1 MDRPDCTGRSADH
14 SRIEVPALT
23 TGLSSA
29 ELARL
34 QEFLE
39 PSRIA
44 MLATIGASG
53 MPQLTPNWYV
63 FAGGR
68 LAMST
73 RKETFKYRNL
83 SRDQRLAVCIYS
95 EPNAPDYA
103 VVTGCVEIS
112 DDDSIWPVTRAIV
125 ERYVDAGQVE
135 ARMDLLQTQN
145 RVIISLTPERV
156 SFRS

>member
-1 MDRPDCTGRSADH
+1 MN
-14 SRIEVPALT
+14 
-23 TGLSSA
+23 TGLDA
-29 ELARL
+29 DGLARL
-34 QEFLE
+34 QKFLE

-44 MLATIGASG
+44 MVATIGASG

-63 FAGGR
+63 FVDGR

-95 EPNAPDYA
+95 EPDAQDY
-103 VVTGCVEIS
+103 VVLTGRVEVT
-112 DDDSIWPVTRAIV
+112 DDDSIWPTTRAIIQ
-125 ERYVDAGQVE
+125 RYVAPGQVE
-135 ARMDLLQTQN
+135 ARLDLLKTQN

-156 SFRS
+156 TFRS

>member
-1 MDRPDCTGRSADH
+1 MGLDAD
-14 SRIEVPALT
+14 
-23 TGLSSA
+23 G
-29 ELARL
+29 LARL

-39 PSRIA
+39 PSHIA

-63 FAGGR
+63 FVDGR

-95 EPNAPDYA
+95 EPNAQDY
-103 VVTGCVEIS
+103 VVLTGSVEVT
-112 DDDSIWPVTRAIV
+112 DDDSIWPTTRAIV

-135 ARMDLLQTQN
+135 ERMGLLRTQN

-156 SFRS
+156 TFRS